1 MKSIRALCF
10 DLNETL
16 IDGSGGQKAILRTC
30 ERLAERSGV
39 DAARLFEVNGRVW
52 QSYWQGAEEKWNL
65 GVLSGSA
72 VTLEAWRRA
81 LVACGCD
88 DESVAEFARKIHSEH
103 MAEALRLFEDVTE
116 VLNSLKPQLSLALI
130 TNGAS
135 DTQRNSLRILG
146 MEKLFDAIII
156 SGEVGIAKPEASIFA
171 LALRKLDVKT
181 EEAWHVGDSLRADV
195 GGALGAGLTAVW
207 LNRAGVARKEGDPT
221 PNYEIRSL
229 RELTTLLSAD
239 R

>member
-1 MKSIRALCF
+1 MKPVRALCF

-16 IDGSGGQKAILRTC
+16 IDGSGSQKAILRTC
-30 ERLAERSGV
+30 ERLAEPTGV
-39 DAARLFEVNGRVW
+39 DAAQLFEVNARVW
-52 QSYWQGAEEKWNL
+52 QSYWQGAEDKWNL

-72 VTLEAWRRA
+72 VTLEAWQRA
-81 LVACGCD
+81 LIACGCD
-88 DESVAEFARKIHSEH
+88 DESVAQFARKIHSEH
-103 MAEALRLFEDVTE
+103 MAEALRLFEDVLE
-116 VLNSLKPQLSLALI
+116 VFNSLKPRFSLALI

-135 DTQRNSLRILG
+135 DTQRNSLRVLG
-146 MEKLFDAIII
+146 IEKLFDAIII

-171 LALRKLDVKT
+171 LALGKLEVEPEK
-181 EEAWHVGDSLRADV
+181 AWHIGDSLRADV

-207 LNRAGVARKEGDPT
+207 LNRAGVVRKEGDPA

-229 RELTTLLSAD
+229 RELTTLLSAE